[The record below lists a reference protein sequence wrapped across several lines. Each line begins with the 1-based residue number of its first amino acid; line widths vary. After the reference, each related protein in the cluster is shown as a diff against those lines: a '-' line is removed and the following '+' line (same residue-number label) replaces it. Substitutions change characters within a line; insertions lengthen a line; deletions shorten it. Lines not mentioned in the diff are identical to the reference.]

1 MCVQQFSKLCSFAT
15 SAKTHA
21 LTLEEHPGLTTGTT
35 NQQCF
40 VFSPSSFSVSIL
52 TSSPLSCHS
61 ASACHISPIFD
72 HSRRRY
78 DVLSIFKMGPLWR
91 NCTSVSLWRHFL
103 QKVNVYQH
111 TKERQD
117 NSNHSRDITIS
128 VLQKQTSVIL
138 KFFFRFRF
146 DHIGVIRM
154 IYSIKLPNF
163 IDMGPPNAETWRHIY
178 F

>member
-61 ASACHISPIFD
+61 ASACHISPILD

-78 DVLSIFKMGPLWR
+78 DVLSIFKMAAAVAQFYFRIRLDDV
-91 NCTSVSLWRHFL
+91 T
-103 QKVNVYQH
+103 
-111 TKERQD
+111 
-117 NSNHSRDITIS
+117 
-128 VLQKQTSVIL
+128 
-138 KFFFRFRF
+138 FFRRS
-146 DHIGVIRM
+146 M
-154 IYSIKLPNF
+154 SISFPNSVRITQTTVEIQLF
-163 IDMGPPNAETWRHIY
+163 SFCKNKRPPY
-178 F
+178 